1 MKEWELK
8 SVKILKDLNYE
19 KYDEIVEIPKIELK
33 LERLVISKKSI
44 HFNQFSLT
52 VKIYHKMYHW
62 IYH

>member
-19 KYDEIVEIPKIELK
+19 KYDEIVEIPKIEVK